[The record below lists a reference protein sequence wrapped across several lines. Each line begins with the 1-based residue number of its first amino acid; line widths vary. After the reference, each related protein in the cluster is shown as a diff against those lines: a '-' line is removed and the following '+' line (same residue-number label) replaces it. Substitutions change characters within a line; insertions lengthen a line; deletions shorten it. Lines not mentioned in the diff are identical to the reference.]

1 MSTTPWEDFAKRSRE
16 LYEQQAEL
24 TKTWFA
30 GQTKLSGTF
39 AETGEGDAQTGLG
52 ADAAAMAELWRSW
65 LGLGNSLGA
74 TMPGLAQ
81 PGQIAGETLGRFLDP
96 MSLLMAS
103 GSQVGETIR
112 KMTEGPRFADLG
124 AIERRMSKV
133 MQLWLQVQ

>member
-1 MSTTPWEDFAKRSRE
+1 MSTTTPWEDFAKCSRE

-30 GQTKLSGTF
+30 GQSSLAGAF
-39 AETGEGDAQTGLG
+39 AESGEADAQTGLG

-74 TMPGLAQ
+74 TMPGMAQ
-81 PGQIAGETLGRFLDP
+81 PGQIAGETLARFLDP

-103 GSQVGETIR
+103 GSQVGE
-112 KMTEGPRFADLG
+112 
-124 AIERRMSKV
+124 RRCQI
-133 MQLWLQVQ
+133 QLARSSTCR